1 VNERLFGYQHAFDD
15 PVTVWLVVFIV
26 GVLIGAPVGS
36 GVARWF
42 GRVGAA
48 QGIELRRRYLSWLVL
63 APLMVVPI
71 LLGAFWMVLGV
82 LVLSLLCYREYAR
95 VTGCF
100 RNRLISLVVV
110 LGVLLVFFAVFD
122 HWYGLFV
129 AAAPLTVVAIAMV
142 ALIAD
147 EPKGYIQRVA
157 LGVLGFMLFGV
168 GLGHLAYF
176 GNAADYRPMVL
187 MLLVGIQL
195 NDVFAYLSGKLF
207 GHVKFMPK
215 TSPNKT
221 RGGSLG
227 ALLLTTSLVAAIGHY
242 VFQGSQ
248 LDHPLRL
255 MTLGLIVSVLG
266 QLGDLMLSS
275 IKRDVGIKD
284 TGALIPG
291 HGGLLD
297 RFDSTLLV
305 APATFHYIGYFNGIG
320 LDQTSR
326 ILTGTG

>member
-1 VNERLFGYQHAFDD
+1 MNERLFGYQHAFDHQ
-15 PVTVWLVVFIV
+15 VTVWLVLLVV
-26 GVLIGAPVGS
+26 GVLVFAPLSIAGAV
-36 GVARWF
+36 WF
-42 GRVGAA
+42 GRVVEP
-48 QGIELRRRYLSWLVL
+48 QRTELRKRYLSWLLL
-63 APLMVVPI
+63 APLIVVPI
-71 LLGAFWMVLGV
+71 LLGAFWMMLGIM
-82 LVLSLLCYREYAR
+82 LLSLLCYREYAR

-110 LGVLLVFFAVFD
+110 VGVLLVFFAVFD

-142 ALIAD
+142 AIIAD
-147 EPKGYIQRVA
+147 QPKGYIQRVA

-176 GNAADYRPMVL
+176 GNSADYRPMVL
-187 MLLVGIQL
+187 MLLVGVQL
-195 NDVFAYLSGKLF
+195 NDVFAYVSGKLF
-207 GHVKFMPK
+207 GHTQIMPE

-227 ALLLTTSLVAAIGHY
+227 ALILTTALVAVGGHY
-242 VFQGSQ
+242 VFAGSRM
-248 LDHPLRL
+248 DHPLRL
-255 MTLGLIVSVLG
+255 VTLGLIVSVLG

-284 TGALIPG
+284 TGQLIPG

-305 APATFHYIGYFNGIG
+305 APAAFHFVGYFEGIG

-326 ILTGTG
+326 ILSG

>member
-1 VNERLFGYQHAFDD
+1 MNERLFGYHLAFDH
-15 PVTVWLVVFIV
+15 PVTVWLAVFIL
-26 GVLIGAPVGS
+26 GVLVAAPLGIAA
-36 GVARWF
+36 GVRS
-42 GRVGAA
+42 GRVGEP
-48 QGIELRRRYLSWLVL
+48 QRTELRKRYLSWLLL

-71 LLGAFWMVLGV
+71 LLGAFWMMLGV
-82 LVLSLLCYREYAR
+82 LALGVLCYREYAR

-100 RNRLISLVVV
+100 RNRIISLVVV
-110 LGVLLVFFAVFD
+110 LGIVLVFFAVFD

-129 AAAPLTVVAIAMV
+129 AAGPLTVVAIAMV

-147 EPKGYIQRVA
+147 QPKGYIQRVA

-176 GNAADYRPMVL
+176 GNDVHYRPMLL

-195 NDVFAYLSGKLF
+195 NDVFAYVCGKLF
-207 GHVKFMPK
+207 GHTHFMPN

-227 ALLLTTSLVAAIGHY
+227 ALVLTTALVAVIGHY
-242 VFQGSQ
+242 VFQGSA
-248 LDHPLRL
+248 LDHWLQL
-255 MTLGLIVSVLG
+255 VTLGLIVSVLG

-275 IKRDVGIKD
+275 IKRDVGVKD
-284 TGALIPG
+284 TGHLIPG

-320 LDQTSR
+320 LDQAVR
-326 ILTGTG
+326 ILTG

>member
-1 VNERLFGYQHAFDD
+1 MNERLFGYQHAFDHQ
-15 PVTVWLVVFIV
+15 VTVWLTVFAA
-26 GVLIGAPVGS
+26 GVLVIAPLFIAMGVLSGRIGS
-36 GVARWF
+36 
-42 GRVGAA
+42 A
-48 QGIELRRRYLSWLVL
+48 QRTELRKRYLSWLLL

-71 LLGAFWMVLGV
+71 LLGAFWMMLAVML
-82 LVLSLLCYREYAR
+82 LSILCYREYAR

-100 RNRLISLVVV
+100 RHRMLSLVVV
-110 LGVLLVFFAVFD
+110 AGMLLVFFAVFD

-129 AAAPLTVVAIAMV
+129 AAAPLTVGAISV
-142 ALIAD
+142 IALIAD
-147 EPKGYIQRVA
+147 EPKGA

-176 GNAADYRPMVL
+176 GNDAGYRPMLL
-187 MLLVGIQL
+187 MLVVGIQM
-195 NDVFAYLSGKLF
+195 NDVFAYVSGKLF
-207 GHVKFMPK
+207 GRRKLVPK

-221 RGGSLG
+221 WGGSLG
-227 ALLLTTSLVAAIGHY
+227 ALVLTTSIVAVIAHY
-242 VFQGSQ
+242 VFEGSR

-255 MTLGLIVSVLG
+255 ITFGLIVSVLG

-284 TGALIPG
+284 TGQLIPG

-305 APATFHYIGYFNGIG
+305 APAAFHFIGYFNGIG
-320 LDQTSR
+320 LDQAPR
-326 ILTGTG
+326 ILTG